1 VGDHVVLDWLR
12 AVPGPNFA
20 TLFGFLAELGQPNKE
35 FMLAFRNE
43 SIGAIM
49 AEAEAAF
56 SAGAAPPPDREQAF
70 AKARRR
76 SALVRR
82 LRSAILIGGFGT
94 VAVMFV
100 FAFFS
105 PFSTKL
111 GSLVFSTLSVDG
123 TKIVMDRPKLA
134 GFRNDGQAYSLTA
147 KRALQDIKHPAII
160 ELETVQAEIGATNGE
175 PTHVTADSGVYDSVG
190 ENMEL
195 SDNVRITNGGTNVL
209 LRSAKFDFKSGA
221 YRSDEPIEVHV
232 SDGTTIVADRAFGAN
247 HGQELTFDGH
257 VKTRIVPQA
266 GQQAPPTARGTNP

>member
-1 VGDHVVLDWLR
+1 
-12 AVPGPNFA
+12 
-20 TLFGFLAELGQPNKE
+20 
-35 FMLAFRNE
+35 
-43 SIGAIM
+43 
-49 AEAEAAF
+49 
-56 SAGAAPPPDREQAF
+56 
-70 AKARRR
+70 
-76 SALVRR
+76 
-82 LRSAILIGGFGT
+82 
-94 VAVMFV
+94 
-100 FAFFS
+100 
-105 PFSTKL
+105 
-111 GSLVFSTLSVDG
+111 
-123 TKIVMDRPKLA
+123 MDRPKLA

-147 KRALQDIKHPAII
+147 NRALQDIKHPAII

-266 GQQAPPTARGTNP
+266 GQQPAADARGTNP